1 MFLFGKG
8 VTDGVASE
16 LLGTIS
22 RILDES
28 GKPLSARAIVKA
40 LEQSGELVPSGETP
54 WKTVGARLSVD
65 IRSNR
70 ESEFM
75 RVGRGLYALTAWKDM
90 ASVDGP
96 ARRINPLDEDILV
109 IERETLEPRKA
120 GHKTDQPY
128 AIQ

>member
-70 ESEFM
+70 ESEFL
-75 RVGRGLYALTAWKDM
+75 RVGRGLYALTSWKAM
-90 ASVDGP
+90 ASVD
-96 ARRINPLDEDILV
+96 ATASRINPLDEDSLV
-109 IERETLEPRKA
+109 IERATFDHPSPGPQTGPLYNHP
-120 GHKTDQPY
+120 
-128 AIQ
+128 

>member
-70 ESEFM
+70 ASEFM
-75 RVGRGLYALTAWKDM
+75 RVGRGLYALTPWKDM
-90 ASVDGP
+90 ATVDVP
-96 ARRINPLDEDILV
+96 ARRCNP
-109 IERETLEPRKA
+109 P
-120 GHKTDQPY
+120 DQTYP
-128 AIQ
+128 ATTRRTFQ